1 MSNYREFV
9 GKNVEKALEA
19 ASKSLNL
26 PKEKIKHDVISFGS
40 SGIFGLVGVKK
51 AKIRVA
57 LPEGGG
63 SNGKR
68 GAGSGASSATSAA
81 VQDILSSTFGD
92 AGTKKGSGS
101 KEKAVKKAPK
111 RESAPKRERGSA
123 GGGGPKKEA
132 APKKAQESQRTPAPK
147 KDESQPPNVKT
158 PSAGNGKP
166 VDPEIIDYGSSI
178 LQGVVDYLTD
188 DAVINVDQNDERTI
202 YNITGGNAAVL
213 IGKRGQTLEAIQ
225 YLLEKIVNKKNGG
238 RVRVLVDVEGYLDT
252 RKENLERLAGRLSE
266 KAVRV
271 GKPMTIG
278 QMNAHDRRIVHL
290 CLKENTNV
298 RTQSIGEGYY
308 RKLMIFPK
316 KRRRNNR

>member
-1 MSNYREFV
+1 MSNSREFV

-19 ASKSLNL
+19 ASKSLGL
-26 PKEKIKHDVISFGS
+26 PTEKIKHDVISFGS

-51 AKIRVA
+51 AKIRVS
-57 LPEGGG
+57 LPEGQ
-63 SNGKR
+63 GKCGR
-68 GAGSGASSATSAA
+68 AKERDTHRSPASTTSAA

-92 AGTKKGSGS
+92 AGKK
-101 KEKAVKKAPK
+101 KETV
-111 RESAPKRERGSA
+111 
-123 GGGGPKKEA
+123 PKKA
-132 APKKAQESQRTPAPK
+132 APKEATEKKTANKKTNKNERPLTTTADQSVSPKAKEYGSESRTIL
-147 KDESQPPNVKT
+147 DE
-158 PSAGNGKP
+158 
-166 VDPEIIDYGSSI
+166 EITNFGSSI
-178 LQGVVDYLTD
+178 LQSIVDYITE
-188 DAVINVDQNDERTI
+188 DAAISIDQNEERTI
-202 YNITGGNAAVL
+202 YNITGGNPAVL

-225 YLLEKIVNKKNGG
+225 YLLEKIINKKNGG

-252 RKENLERLAGRLSE
+252 RKENLERLAVRLSE

-290 CLKENTNV
+290 HLKEHTDV

-316 KRRRNNR
+316 KRRRNGRKQ

>member
-1 MSNYREFV
+1 MSKYREFV

-19 ASKSLNL
+19 ASKSLGL

-51 AKIRVA
+51 AKIRVE
-57 LPEGGG
+57 LTDGQ
-63 SNGKR
+63 GK
-68 GAGSGASSATSAA
+68 GSGGKWDDTSERPASPTSAA

-92 AGTKKGSGS
+92 AGTKKGAQPKASTQ
-101 KEKAVKKAPK
+101 KETPKTDRTSEPKPKAQ
-111 RESAPKRERGSA
+111 SAPKTHPNGHIN
-123 GGGGPKKEA
+123 G
-132 APKKAQESQRTPAPK
+132 TIL
-147 KDESQPPNVKT
+147 DE
-158 PSAGNGKP
+158 
-166 VDPEIIDYGSSI
+166 EITKFGTSI
-178 LQGVVDYLTD
+178 LQRIVDYITD
-188 DAVINVDQNDERTI
+188 DAVISLDQNEERTI

-225 YLLEKIVNKKNGG
+225 YLLEKIINKRNGG

-252 RKENLERLAGRLSE
+252 RKENLERLAGRLAE
-266 KAVRV
+266 KAIRV

-290 CLKENTNV
+290 HLKENNEV

-316 KRRRNNR
+316 KRRRNGRK

>member
-1 MSNYREFV
+1 MSSYREFV

-19 ASKSLNL
+19 ASQSLDL

-57 LPEGGG
+57 LPEGQAKKGRTGKGRDTGG
-63 SNGKR
+63 LS
-68 GAGSGASSATSAA
+68 ASSTSAA

-92 AGTKKGSGS
+92 AGTKKVAKANKAGS
-101 KEKAVKKAPK
+101 KKVPEP
-111 RESAPKRERGSA
+111 
-123 GGGGPKKEA
+123 
-132 APKKAQESQRTPAPK
+132 AQEPASK
-147 KDESQPPNVKT
+147 AS
-158 PSAGNGKP
+158 GNGHGTGK
-166 VDPEIIDYGSSI
+166 VLDEEITSFGTSI
-178 LQGVVDYLTD
+178 LQNIVDYITA
-188 DAVINVDQNDERTI
+188 DAAISVDQNEERTI
-202 YNITGGNAAVL
+202 YNISGGNAAVL

-225 YLLEKIVNKKNGG
+225 YLLEKIINKKNGG

-252 RKENLERLAGRLSE
+252 RRENLERLAGRLAE
-266 KAVRV
+266 KAARV

-290 CLKENTNV
+290 HLKENNDV

-316 KRRRNNR
+316 KRRRHGR

>member
-1 MSNYREFV
+1 MPKYREFV

-19 ASKSLNL
+19 ASQKLDL

-57 LPEGGG
+57 LPEGRTKKDRLGNGRDTGG
-63 SNGKR
+63 H
-68 GAGSGASSATSAA
+68 AASSTSAA

-92 AGTKKGSGS
+92 AGTKK
-101 KEKAVKKAPK
+101 ETKAN
-111 RESAPKRERGSA
+111 R
-123 GGGGPKKEA
+123 
-132 APKKAQESQRTPAPK
+132 
-147 KDESQPPNVKT
+147 DDLKT
-158 PSAGNGKP
+158 VS
-166 VDPEIIDYGSSI
+166 DPEPTTASKASSNGYGAGKVLNEEITNFGTSI
-178 LQGVVDYLTD
+178 LQNIVDYITVG
-188 DAVINVDQNDERTI
+188 AAISVDQNEERTI
-202 YNITGGNAAVL
+202 YNISGGNAAVL

-225 YLLEKIVNKKNGG
+225 YLLEKIINKKNGS

-252 RKENLERLAGRLSE
+252 RKENLERLAVRLAE

-290 CLKENTNV
+290 HLKENTNV

-316 KRRRNNR
+316 KRRRNAR